1 MIKTNL
7 FSMLLIFRRAP
18 WGKMGFN
25 AVATRWVVSTV
36 HVPATLVGKA
46 KIVGKKVARTIVP
59 TTAIAWIL
67 RATATRGGR
76 ASRATTKVR
85 EIGLYYTCWWYSL
98 CNFQYRQHYENTCSD
113 HVDC

>member
-1 MIKTNL
+1 
-7 FSMLLIFRRAP
+7 
-18 WGKMGFN
+18 MGFN

-85 EIGLYYTCWWYSL
+85 AVFIIHVGGTRCVTSSTDHSMKRRARTTLSVEVIRTCIFVFLFY
-98 CNFQYRQHYENTCSD
+98 
-113 HVDC
+113 V